1 MSSPADRGEGA
12 VDHFNDKLASHLGMD
27 AARLGRAR
35 RQRYLSVRP
44 SPMRSTGPTHVHSPY
59 HGRRGRRFIL
69 YRAIEG
75 RVIEIGRILHD
86 QMDLQRQVPIP
97 TDRDD
102 G

>member
-1 MSSPADRGEGA
+1 
-12 VDHFNDKLASHLGMD
+12 
-27 AARLGRAR
+27 
-35 RQRYLSVRP
+35 
-44 SPMRSTGPTHVHSPY
+44 MRSTGPTHVHSPY